1 MSTSRGQYILEYID
15 VENGD
20 VVYAQWK
27 AQDITADEAAV
38 KLGISK
44 ATLNIPGQRNRLS
57 DDLETAN
64 PV

>member
-1 MSTSRGQYILEYID
+1 MSTSRGQHILDYID
-15 VENGD
+15 VENWD

-44 ATLNIPGQRNRLS
+44 ATLYRMEKRMKIAKDR
-57 DDLETAN
+57 
-64 PV
+64 

>member
-1 MSTSRGQYILEYID
+1 MSTSRGQHILDHTD

-20 VVYAQWK
+20 VAYAQWK

-44 ATLNIPGQRNRLS
+44 ATLYRMEKRRIKESQTAS
-57 DDLETAN
+57 D
-64 PV
+64 

>member
-1 MSTSRGQYILEYID
+1 MSTSRGQHILEHTD

-20 VVYAQWK
+20 VAYAQWK

-44 ATLNIPGQRNRLS
+44 ATLYRMEKRMKIAKNK
-57 DDLETAN
+57 
-64 PV
+64 

>member
-15 VENGD
+15 VENWE

-27 AQDITADEAAV
+27 AQDITADEAAM

-44 ATLNIPGQRNRLS
+44 NAL
-57 DDLETAN
+57 
-64 PV
+64 PVRDMV

>member
-1 MSTSRGQYILEYID
+1 MSTSRGQYMLEYID
-15 VENGD
+15 VENWD

-44 ATLNIPGQRNRLS
+44 ATLYRMEKRMKIAKNRQI
-57 DDLETAN
+57 
-64 PV
+64 